1 MPQVC
6 FFYFPW
12 LFLCLNTG
20 RLHNMETLLEQRQQN
35 EMDVKEEVAVVNE
48 MAFVVDHG
56 ALMNALTICGKV
68 IPKTSAIPIMK
79 TIKFDLNGD
88 TLFITAVDV
97 SQSVLQ
103 MLEVKNTGGVTGSYL
118 FPAKEGIELIKRL
131 PAGSLTLTRKESS
144 VYVHYGKSGKANLS
158 VLDSDEFPALP
169 ALGNAEMIPISLE
182 TLRRAAV
189 ASLFTSTD
197 EKTPAIN
204 GIHLYNHGGKLGFQA
219 TDRHRISRFVSD
231 VSIDNPETFVS
242 SIVPAQNFKQI
253 VDSLKDSMGIQLA
266 VTSTYLILRDK
277 NIVYFGRLIDATFPD
292 LTTAFK
298 GEDQGIKIT
307 LSKEELDKTL
317 YRALSLDA
325 QNNRVTMEIDETGEF
340 VVHTQSEN
348 SALCEGFPTAI
359 INAKEGSFPVMKF
372 NGKYLREA
380 LLLGNKGTK
389 NVQIRVSGS
398 KNPGYLTL
406 EGDPSVTAVLL
417 PCI

>member
-1 MPQVC
+1 
-6 FFYFPW
+6 
-12 LFLCLNTG
+12 
-20 RLHNMETLLEQRQQN
+20 METLLEQRYQN
-35 EMDVKEEVAVVNE
+35 ELDGREEATVASE

-56 ALMNALTICGKV
+56 ALMNALMICGKV
-68 IPKTSAIPIMK
+68 IPSSNAIPIMQ

-103 MLEVKNTGGVTGSYL
+103 MMKVKNTGGVMGSYL

-144 VYVHYGKSGKANLS
+144 VHVHYGKSGKANLS
-158 VLDSDEFPALP
+158 VLESDQFPALP
-169 ALGNAEMIPISLE
+169 VLGEADMIPITLE
-182 TLRRAAV
+182 TLRRAA
-189 ASLFTSTD
+189 ATSLFTSTD
-197 EKTPAIN
+197 EKTPALN
-204 GIHLYNHGGKLGFQA
+204 GINLYNHDGKLGFQA
-219 TDRHRISRFVSD
+219 TDRHRIGRYISD
-231 VSIDNPETFVS
+231 VTIDNPETFLS
-242 SIVPAQNFKQI
+242 SIVPAENFRQI
-253 VDSLKDSMGIQLA
+253 VKSLKESMEIQLA
-266 VTSTYLILRDK
+266 LTSTYLILRDK

-292 LTTAFK
+292 LTVAFK
-298 GEDQGIKIT
+298 GIDQGITID
-307 LSKEELDKTL
+307 LPKEALDKTL

-325 QNNRVTMEIDETGEF
+325 LNNRVTLEIDETGEF
-340 VVHTQSEN
+340 VVHTQSKN

-359 INAKEGSFPVMKF
+359 FDANASFPVMKF

-380 LLLGNKGTK
+380 LLLGNQETK

-417 PCI
+417 PCL

>member
-12 LFLCLNTG
+12 LFLCLKTG
-20 RLHNMETLLEQRQQN
+20 RKIIMEILLEQRHEN
-35 EMDVKEEVAVVNE
+35 HVDEKEEVAVTSE

-68 IPKTSAIPIMK
+68 IPKSSAIPIMQ

-103 MLEVKNTGGVTGSYL
+103 MMEVKNTGGVKGSYL

-144 VYVHYGKSGKANLS
+144 VHVQYGKSGKANLS

-169 ALGNAEMIPISLE
+169 VLGKTDMIPISLE

-189 ASLFTSTD
+189 TSLFTATD
-197 EKTPAIN
+197 EKTPALN
-204 GIHLYNHGGKLGFQA
+204 GIHIYNHEGKLGFQA

-231 VSIDNPETFVS
+231 IPIDTPETFLS

-253 VDSLKDSMGIQLA
+253 VDSLKDSVAIQLA

-292 LTTAFK
+292 LSVAFK
-298 GEDQGIKIT
+298 GIDQGITIT

-325 QNNRVTMEIDETGEF
+325 QNNRVTLEVDTTGEF
-340 VVHTQSEN
+340 VVHTQSKN
-348 SALCEGFPTAI
+348 SALTEGFPTAI
-359 INAKEGSFPVMKF
+359 LDANASFPVMKF

-380 LLLGNKGTK
+380 LLLGNRETK
-389 NVQIRVSGS
+389 NVQIRVSSS
-398 KNPGYLTL
+398 KSPGYLTL

-417 PCI
+417 PCL